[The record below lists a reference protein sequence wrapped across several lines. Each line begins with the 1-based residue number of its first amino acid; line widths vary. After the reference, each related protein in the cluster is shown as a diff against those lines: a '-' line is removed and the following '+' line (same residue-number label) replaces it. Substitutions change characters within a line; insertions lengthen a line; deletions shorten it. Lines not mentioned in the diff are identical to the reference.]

1 MKIQKFQL
9 AEGQEYI
16 QLNNLLKLLQIA
28 QTGGHA
34 KLMIQNNE
42 VKVNNEVET
51 RVRKKLSKGDTI
63 QIGDQFISIN

>member
-1 MKIQKFQL
+1 MKTQKFQL
-9 AEGQEYI
+9 AGGQEYI

-34 KLMIQNNE
+34 KLMIQNSE
-42 VKVNNEVET
+42 VKVNDEIET

-63 QIGDQFISIN
+63 QIGQQLILIN